1 VTVSAS
7 LPLADRVRRARLAA
21 GLTQAQLGG
30 KDVAAR
36 TISRIERGYVRPS
49 RRVLLHIAQRVG
61 RPLRYFLGEAVPDEY
76 EVDYVL
82 ARAGLRQLAGD
93 QEGAEHLFS
102 RAVELASGANDPAR
116 LALARLEQLSLRVGR
131 FRTPETEAELAKAQA
146 EAAQFGHSEA
156 VARSYYALAA
166 ALQDEGLIERARAAL
181 EAGWK
186 ALNGRWPEVGV
197 LFVAALARL
206 TAVWGGDAQGLSRL
220 LSGLGRA
227 CDPRSVVHAYETQAE
242 RTYASGEVRIA
253 LEAARHALAFRRLI
267 AAKTHEATAR
277 YQLAQLA
284 RRSGRAEDAVA
295 ELTRACALARGVGD
309 YLTEV
314 QSLVSLGG
322 LHSRAGRIGEA
333 VQVLEEARMVF
344 LRVADPCARSGAS
357 GHATSGLDTGRSFLD
372 YHSGSRVEEPTAAGD
387 PRDRYEAPSAE
398 TLDQMD

>member
-1 VTVSAS
+1 MTVSAPF
-7 LPLADRVRRARLAA
+7 PLADRVRRARLAA
-21 GLTQAQLGG
+21 GLTQAQLAG
-30 KDVAAR
+30 KEVAAR
-36 TISRIERGYVRPS
+36 TISRIERGHVRPS
-49 RRVLLHIAQRVG
+49 RRVLLHIAQRLG
-61 RPLRYFLGEAVPDEY
+61 RPLRYFVGDAVPDEH

-93 QEGAEHLFS
+93 QEGAERLFA
-102 RAVELASGANDPAR
+102 RAVELASSADDPAR
-116 LALARLEQLSLRVGR
+116 LALARLEQLSVRIGR
-131 FRTPETEAELAKAQA
+131 TRTPEAEAELARARA
-146 EAAQFGHSEA
+146 EAEQFGHAEA
-156 VARSYYALAA
+156 IARSHYALAA
-166 ALQDEGLIERARAAL
+166 ALQDDGLIERARAAL

-206 TAVWGGDAQGLSRL
+206 TAAWGGDAQGLSRL
-220 LSGLGRA
+220 LGGLGRA

-284 RRSGRAEDAVA
+284 RRSGRTEDAVA

-333 VQVLEEARMVF
+333 AQVLEEARMVF
-344 LRVADPCARSGAS
+344 LRVADPCTRPGAP
-357 GHATSGLDTGRSFLD
+357 GHGTSGLDTGRSFLD
-372 YHSGSRVEEPTAAGD
+372 YHPASNVEPPAAAGD
-387 PRDRYEAPSAE
+387 PRDRFDTPSGE